1 MHTTRTTH
9 TTRKPL
15 AVLAA
20 ALGALAALVAFTACG
35 KKTSSGDSS
44 SGLTGKAGASAIQFH
59 NQLIEFNKTA
69 RQPLQKIL
77 DETKKSQEFITY
89 TPGKPMWH
97 LIFVGINPYDKLA
110 ENNLAAPTAFAKDDR
125 EYFNSRIK
133 LTKDGATELNKIVST
148 LITYYR
154 ADDYKEDKHQKF
166 LDTEPRIQALVEQI
180 AKATD
185 EMGERSEKI
194 ASAAERETLKKEPL
208 GIYILNM
215 RDIMGKCEEQMEI
228 LMDERLVRAGSGTE
242 SKTDAQKAEAYAK
255 VKDLLDPAEALS
267 KEIADMAVTFKAT
280 DMSTLKKRTAPT
292 LAKDY
297 EEFFEKLEKQQADV
311 RQNIRFAKE
320 WGYIGTESSMKNLG
334 GTVRDVIGAHNRF
347 IDDVN
352 RGL

>member
-1 MHTTRTTH
+1 MHTTRKTRTT
-9 TTRKPL
+9 L
-15 AVLAA
+15 AVFAA
-20 ALGALAALVAFTACG
+20 ALAALGALVAFTACG
-35 KKTSSGDSS
+35 KKTAGGDSS
-44 SGLTGKAGASAIQFH
+44 PGLTGKAGASAIEFH

-69 RQPLQKIL
+69 REPLRKIL
-77 DETKKSQEFITY
+77 DESKKSKEFITY

-97 LIFVGINPYDKLA
+97 LVLAGINPYDKLA
-110 ENNLAAPTAFAKDDR
+110 KNNLAAPTAFPKDDR

-133 LTKDGATELNKIVST
+133 LAKDGATELNKIVSA
-148 LITYYR
+148 LITYYK

-166 LDTEPRIQALVEQI
+166 LDIEPRIQALAEQI

-185 EMGERSEKI
+185 EMGEHSEKI
-194 ASAAERETLKKEPL
+194 ASAAERETLKKDPL

-215 RDIMGKCEEQMEI
+215 RDIMGKCEEQMGI

-242 SKTDAQKAEAYAK
+242 SKTDAQKAGAYAK

-267 KEIADMAVTFKAT
+267 KEIADMAVKFKAA
-280 DMSTLKKRTAPT
+280 DMSALKKRTI
-292 LAKDY
+292 LAGDY
-297 EEFFEKLEKQQADV
+297 KEFFEILEKQQADV

-352 RGL
+352 KGI